1 MAAQGTYGGVVPQ
14 PTILWME
21 PLVFREGRGPL
32 RVLVIED
39 DPALGRLIQLVLGQ
53 HTREVTVVRS
63 GASAMQALAN
73 AQFHAIASDI
83 SLPDM
88 SGLEVIAKTR
98 AMAPSAGIVAI
109 TGFVDVDVAVR
120 SMKAGADDFLGKPF
134 DAEILW
140 HLLNKAVDSR
150 SRQLEAEQA
159 AVYRKLAYTDALT
172 GCPNRRFIDE
182 FIVDAVASSQ
192 RHNTPLSVAY
202 LDIDN
207 FKLLNDF
214 VGHEEGDHVLQRV
227 ANALSRHIPAPAQ
240 FARFGGDEFVVVFPE
255 AGEHA
260 AKTVMDRVCR
270 AVGEIEVMNGA
281 RIALPTRISCGVAA
295 FRGTES
301 PRDLIADAEDQMYL
315 DKSMSPVAVLG
326 NAGADSEALLKVG
339 NLKALRNLVKAIDR
353 RDSYT
358 RFHSDHATQLAM
370 AVAMDIG
377 MTAEQITAISIGG
390 PIHDLG
396 KIVVPD
402 EILRKPGPLTA
413 DERRSM
419 EEHPVMGAAITAA
432 VTDYDTVVDL
442 VRHHHERFDGEGYP
456 GRLKALQI
464 SPATRLFSLA
474 DAYSAMTTDRPYRKG
489 LSTERALSEIAG
501 GRGTQFDP
509 EFALAFV
516 KVVEQRSE
524 KGAAA

>member
-1 MAAQGTYGGVVPQ
+1 MARG
-14 PTILWME
+14 
-21 PLVFREGRGPL
+21 GRGPL

-53 HTREVTVVRS
+53 FTQDVTVVRT
-63 GASAMQALAN
+63 GTSAIEAVRN
-73 AQFHAIASDI
+73 GQFDAIASDI

-88 SGLEVIAKTR
+88 SGLDVIAATR
-98 AMAPSAGIVAI
+98 ALAPAAGIVAI

-140 HLLNKAVDSR
+140 HILNKAVDSR
-150 SRQLEAEQA
+150 ARQIEAERA

-182 FIVDAVASSQ
+182 FIVDSVTLSQ
-192 RHNTPLSVAY
+192 RHNRPLSVAY

-214 VGHEEGDHVLQRV
+214 VGHEEGDHVLKRV
-227 ANALSRHIPAPAQ
+227 ASALGRHIIPPAQ

-255 AGEHA
+255 HLEHQA
-260 AKTVMDRVCR
+260 RTVMDRVCR
-270 AVGEIEVMNGA
+270 DVAEIEVVNGE
-281 RIALPTRISCGVAA
+281 RIALPTRISCGIAQ
-295 FRGTES
+295 FRGFES
-301 PRDLIADAEDQMYL
+301 PRDLIAEAEDRMYL
-315 DKSMSPVAVLG
+315 DKAMSPAVLMG
-326 NAGADSEALLKVG
+326 AANASPEVLLKVG
-339 NLKALRNLVKAIDR
+339 NLKPLRNLVKAIDR

-370 AVAMDIG
+370 AVAPELG
-377 MTAEQITAISIGG
+377 LTEEQISAISIAG

-396 KIVVPD
+396 KIVVAD
-402 EILRKPGPLTA
+402 EILRKPGPLTPE
-413 DERRSM
+413 ERRNM

-442 VRHHHERFDGEGYP
+442 VRHHHERFDGDGYP
-456 GRLKALQI
+456 ARLRGLEI
-464 SPATRLFSLA
+464 SSPTRLFSIA

-489 LSTERALSEIAG
+489 LSPERALEELLD
-501 GRGTQFDP
+501 GRGSQFDP
-509 EFALAFV
+509 DYARVFV
-516 KVVEQRSE
+516 ESMAKRFR
-524 KGAAA
+524 AAA

>member
-1 MAAQGTYGGVVPQ
+1 LHT
-14 PTILWME
+14 
-21 PLVFREGRGPL
+21 GRDPL

-39 DPALGRLIQLVLGQ
+39 DPALGRLIQLVLSQ
-53 HTREVTVVRS
+53 YTSSVVVVRTGQAAVSQLIS
-63 GASAMQALAN
+63 GGFDAV
-73 AQFHAIASDI
+73 ASDI

-88 SGLEVIAKTR
+88 SGLDVITR
-98 AMAPSAGIVAI
+98 ARALSPSAGIVAI

-134 DAEILW
+134 DADILW
-140 HLLNKAVDSR
+140 HMLNKAIDSR
-150 SRQLEAEQA
+150 ARRLEAEQA

-182 FIVDAVASSQ
+182 FVIDAVERSQ
-192 RHNTPLSVAY
+192 REGRPLVAGY

-214 VGHEEGDHVLQRV
+214 VGHEQGDHVLRKV
-227 ANALSRHIPAPAQ
+227 VDALTRCIHEPAV
-240 FARFGGDEFVVVFPE
+240 FGRFGGDEFVAIFPGATESQARSVF
-255 AGEHA
+255 EHI
-260 AKTVMDRVCR
+260 RI
-270 AVGEIEVMNGA
+270 AVSQIEVVNGS
-281 RIALPTRISCGVAA
+281 RMTLPTRISLGLAVY
-295 FRGTES
+295 RGYES
-301 PRDLIADAEDQMYL
+301 PRDLIAEAEDQMYL
-315 DKSMSPVAVLG
+315 DKSASPALG
-326 NAGADSEALLKVG
+326 SEHSDGAAPAALLKVT

-358 RFHSDHATQLAM
+358 RFHSDHATQLAIKM
-370 AVAMDIG
+370 GKRLGLSDDQMSA
-377 MTAEQITAISIGG
+377 ITIGG

-402 EILRKPGPLTA
+402 EILRKPGPLTP
-413 DERRSM
+413 DERRTM

-456 GRLKALQI
+456 GRLKGLAIAL
-464 SPATRLFSLA
+464 PTRIFTLA

-489 LSTERALSEIAG
+489 LTVEQAIDQIIKGRA
-501 GRGTQFDP
+501 TQFDP
-509 EFALAFV
+509 DFAIEFV
-516 KVVEQRSE
+516 RMVERDCSPGTE
-524 KGAAA
+524 AAA

>member
-1 MAAQGTYGGVVPQ
+1 
-14 PTILWME
+14 ME
-21 PLVFREGRGPL
+21 PLVWREGRGPL

-39 DPALGRLIQLVLGQ
+39 DPSLGRLIQLVLGQ
-53 HTREVTVVRS
+53 HTTEVTVVRS
-63 GASAMQALAN
+63 GGAALEAVR
-73 AQFHAIASDI
+73 AHHFDAIASDI

-88 SGLEVIAKTR
+88 SGLDVIAEAR
-98 AMAPSAGIVAI
+98 SVAPSAGIVAI

-140 HLLNKAVDSR
+140 HMLNKAVDSR
-150 SRQLEAEQA
+150 ARQIEAEQA
-159 AVYRKLAYTDALT
+159 TVYRKLAYTDALT

-182 FIVDAVASSQ
+182 YIIDAVAESQ
-192 RHNTPLSVAY
+192 RHSSPLAVAY

-227 ANALSRHIPAPAQ
+227 ATALDLHILPPAQ
-240 FARFGGDEFVVVFPE
+240 FARFGGDEFVVVFPGLQQHQ
-255 AGEHA
+255 AR
-260 AKTVMDRVCR
+260 TVMDRVCR
-270 AVGEIEVMNGA
+270 AVADIEVVNGA
-281 RIALPTRISCGVAA
+281 RIILPTRISCGLAS
-295 FRGTES
+295 FRGVES

-315 DKSMSPVAVLG
+315 DKSMSPIAVLG
-326 NAGADSEALLKVG
+326 NAGADSPEALLKVG

-358 RFHSDHATQLAM
+358 RFHSDHATQLALRVGREIDFSDDQM
-370 AVAMDIG
+370 S
-377 MTAEQITAISIGG
+377 AISIGG

-402 EILRKPGPLTA
+402 EILRKPGPLTPE
-413 DERRSM
+413 ERRSM

-432 VTDYDTVVDL
+432 VTDYDTVVNL

-456 GRLKALQI
+456 GRLKGREITL
-464 SPATRLFSLA
+464 PTRLFTLA

-489 LSTERALSEIAG
+489 LSAERAIQEILNG
-501 GRGTQFDP
+501 SGTQFDP
-509 EFALAFV
+509 DLSGPFIDMIERQYL
-516 KVVEQRSE
+516 
-524 KGAAA
+524 KGDAAA

>member
-1 MAAQGTYGGVVPQ
+1 MRGT
-14 PTILWME
+14 
-21 PLVFREGRGPL
+21 RGSL

-39 DPALGRLIQLVLGQ
+39 DPALGRLIQLVLGR
-53 HTREVTVVRS
+53 HTADVAAVRT
-63 GASAMQALAN
+63 GAAALAAVR
-73 AQFHAIASDI
+73 AQRFDAIASDI

-88 SGLEVIAKTR
+88 SGLDVISEAR
-98 AMAPSAGIVAI
+98 AIAPAAGIVAI

-140 HLLNKAVDSR
+140 HLLNKAVDAR
-150 SRQLEAEQA
+150 ARQIEAEQA
-159 AVYRKLAYTDALT
+159 AAYRKLAYTDALT

-182 FIVDAVASSQ
+182 FIIEAVANSQ
-192 RHNTPLSVAY
+192 RFNTPLGVAY

-214 VGHEEGDHVLQRV
+214 VGHEEGDRVLQRV
-227 ANALSRHIPAPAQ
+227 AGALTRHIHAPAQ

-255 AGEHA
+255 VDEDHA
-260 AKTVMDRVCR
+260 RRVMDRVCR
-270 AVGEIEVMNGA
+270 AVADIEVVNGSH
-281 RIALPTRISCGVAA
+281 IALPTRISCGVAS
-295 FRGTES
+295 FRGFES
-301 PRDLIADAEDQMYL
+301 PRDLIAEAEDQMYM
-315 DKSMSPVAVLG
+315 DKSMSPHALVG
-326 NAGADSEALLKVG
+326 HAGGEASDGLLKVT

-370 AVAMDIG
+370 QMARELG
-377 MTAEQITAISIGG
+377 MTDEQISAISIGG

-402 EILRKPGPLTA
+402 EILRKPGPLTSE
-413 DERRSM
+413 ERRTM

-432 VTDYDTVVDL
+432 VTDFDSVVDL
-442 VRHHHERFDGEGYP
+442 VRHHHERMDGQGYP
-456 GRLKALQI
+456 GRLKGMEI
-464 SPATRLFSLA
+464 SPTTRLFTLA
-474 DAYSAMTTDRPYRKG
+474 DAYSAMTTDRPYRRG
-489 LSTERALSEIAG
+489 LTAERAIREILD

-509 EFALAFV
+509 DFSTVFV
-516 KVVEQRSE
+516 KMVERHRAVE
-524 KGAAA
+524 AA